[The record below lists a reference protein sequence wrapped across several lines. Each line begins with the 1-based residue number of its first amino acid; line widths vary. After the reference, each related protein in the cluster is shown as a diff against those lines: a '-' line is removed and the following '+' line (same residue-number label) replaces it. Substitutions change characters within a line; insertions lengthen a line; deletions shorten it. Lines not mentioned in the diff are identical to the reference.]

1 MTTPITANG
10 WTIITPPSSFYW
22 TQMDWTIRVPTTQ
35 NTSPYTGQ
43 TAQVIKWPGA
53 DGWLVTA
60 TLPPLDD
67 DGARL
72 WQSFLWEAQGGAV
85 AFLIGNP
92 LRKVPKGSV
101 NSPIFVNGGNAAI
114 AGTLNLRGFHP
125 NQPRVLVC
133 GDHISANYRLY
144 QVLDQF
150 VSADGNGDVTVTIGP
165 SLRETL
171 TDGMVVTTHSATG
184 MFRLSKSSNQFS
196 IDENRQTA
204 ISLALIEAR

>member
-1 MTTPITANG
+1 VTTANG
-10 WTIITPPSSFYW
+10 WTIIVPPSSFYW

-67 DGARL
+67 IGARE
-72 WQSFLWEAQGGAV
+72 WESFLWNAQGGAV
-85 AFLIGNP
+85 AFMIGNP
-92 LRKVPKGSV
+92 LRKMPSGSV
-101 NSPIFVNGGNAAI
+101 NSPIFINGVNAAI

-125 NQPRVLVC
+125 NQPRVLVS

-150 VSADGNGDVTVTIGP
+150 VSADVNGHATVTIGP
-165 SLRETL
+165 TLREAL
-171 TDGMVVTTHSATG
+171 TDGMVVTTHAATG

-196 IDENRQTA
+196 IDENKQTA
-204 ISLALIEAR
+204 ISLALVEAR